1 MIWSGVCRLFDSKH
15 SKFVKLSTLFFL
27 IPFMRWNV
35 RQTDRQTIYN
45 NYDDDDGANAIYCI
59 CRWKCFECGKS
70 ESQNWILGWAPQL
83 FLEMSGNQQSSSLFT
98 SQPISTVFIQYT
110 LIFAAVAALAIRAA
124 SCAHNQHH
132 KNE

>member
-1 MIWSGVCRLFDSKH
+1 MSDK
-15 SKFVKLSTLFFL
+15 
-27 IPFMRWNV
+27 
-35 RQTDRQTIYN
+35 QTDRPYIITTMMTMEPTQYI
-45 NYDDDDGANAIYCI
+45 AVAV
-59 CRWKCFECGKS
+59 
-70 ESQNWILGWAPQL
+70 ESVSNVVKVNRKIEYWVGPPNF